1 MVTARLFTA
10 IVRKKVTIL
19 KSPEK
24 NLTYTLKNTYRNTL
38 TTCKLEILK
47 FKNLV
52 YIVV

>member
-24 NLTYTLKNTYRNTL
+24 KSYTLKNTYRNTL

-47 FKNLV
+47 LKNLV